1 MDVAFDQP
9 YPVDVREREVGWGGS
24 DLDGA
29 GGDPAVAAVDLP
41 VGDRGVGPGQRI
53 ERGEQAGLVVLDGEY
68 EPSPAFVQVLRV
80 AALGVECVGGDH
92 GVGQVD
98 PAGGELVEKR
108 GEHRDL
114 VGLRTDLNLAE
125 DQGVVVSR
133 GGEQM
138 GLIALG
144 VRRAAHRLAVD
155 RDREQ
160 LR

>member
-1 MDVAFDQP
+1 M
-9 YPVDVREREVGWGGS
+9 VRVVIRPWPRSICRWAIGVSVQGSASSAANRPGW
-24 DLDGA
+24 LCLT
-29 GGDPAVAAVDLP
+29 VN
-41 VGDRGVGPGQRI
+41 
-53 ERGEQAGLVVLDGEY
+53 